1 MSLSRHLASNFAD
14 FHRIPKNGETLARAA
29 VIVLVTHAPDTGEG
43 SVILTRRAKTLRRH
57 AGQYAL
63 PGGRAEPGETAIETA
78 LRECHE
84 EVGLNP
90 QTDHVIGVLDDFV
103 TESGFCITP
112 VVACMNAAVVPTP
125 DPAEVERVFHI
136 PLKELTDAQTEVST
150 SETDESVRDGFSI
163 MLPTVGHEV
172 YAPTAAILYQFRE
185 VALLGRNTRVGHLGQ
200 PRFAWS

>member
-1 MSLSRHLASNFAD
+1 MSLGKRLTSNFAE
-14 FHRIPKNGETLARAA
+14 FQRISQKGGTLVRAA
-29 VIVLVTHAPDTGEG
+29 VMILVSRAPNADEG
-43 SVILTRRAKTLRRH
+43 SVILTRRAKSLRRH

-78 LRECHE
+78 LRECQE
-84 EVGLNP
+84 EIGLTP
-90 QTDHVIGVLDDFV
+90 HTDHVIGVLDDFV

-112 VVACMNAAVVPTP
+112 VVACMDSALAPEP
-125 DPAEVERVFHI
+125 DPAEVGRVFHI
-136 PLKELTDAQTEVST
+136 PLKELADAQTGVSQ

-163 MLPTVGHEV
+163 LLPTVGHEV

-185 VALLGRNTRVGHLGQ
+185 VALLGKSTRVGHLGQ

>member
-84 EVGLNP
+84 EIGLNP

-103 TESGFCITP
+103 TESGLCITP

-150 SETDESVRDGFSI
+150 SETDQSVRDGFQSCCQPSA
-163 MLPTVGHEV
+163 MRYMRRLPRSSTSSEK
-172 YAPTAAILYQFRE
+172 
-185 VALLGRNTRVGHLGQ
+185 LL
-200 PRFAWS
+200 F